1 MDSMRLTVLGVLTRH
16 DPEATGWVEV
26 VPAHTPNF
34 IAALAREGQKP
45 DDCSECIAHLV
56 GGREYGGKLVIVQ
69 GAMTGLLARRRCD
82 A

>member
-45 DDCSECIAHLV
+45 DDRPKWIAHVV
-56 GGREYGGKLVIVQ
+56 GG
-69 GAMTGLLARRRCD
+69 
-82 A
+82 